1 MVRCTGNLLE
11 WISSGMK
18 YKHIAAYKIN
28 GLTHVPDKGDVEI
41 YVDDN
46 ALPVRAILTERV
58 DDYCYE
64 LDCAQA
70 LGNLLLK
77 TMVGQRGSDD
87 LTVAVEAEVSR
98 IREQRN
104 RDIGRSEVLIF
115 IAEGEVEPDFSGPT
129 RETDNFTLAFGAINK
144 KDIAASHSAQLNAA
158 LVALLLSTEHET
170 AEVKRMKRDTYLI
183 SESGKPIYSIDLRA
197 SASVSVSKRTSDRV
211 IEQAR
216 HQVATLTGDR
226 SLIRVNELLVQA
238 ISSHNG
244 KLRRFICGWSALEIF
259 VSKVFR
265 KYEKA
270 LFNTILA
277 ETTPV
282 SDIRRTLKR
291 IRAVMSDKYSITDKF
306 SVIAACLGDDSV
318 DTDVET
324 FALIKDSRDKLFHR
338 EALDDDS
345 LPLAETIQLL
355 KKYIRLHI
363 STKAVQ

>member
-1 MVRCTGNLLE
+1 MRCTGNLLE
-11 WISSGMK
+11 WISSRMK

-28 GLTHVPDKGDVEI
+28 GLTHVSDKGDVEI
-41 YVDDN
+41 YADDD

-87 LTVAVEAEVSR
+87 LRVAVEAEVSR

-104 RDIGRSEVLIF
+104 KDIGKSEVLIF

-144 KDIAASHSAQLNAA
+144 EDIAASHSAQLNAA

-170 AEVKRMKRDTYLI
+170 VEVKRMKKDTYLI
-183 SESGKPIYSIDLRA
+183 SESGEPIYSFDLRA
-197 SASVSVSKRTSDRV
+197 SASLSLSRRTSDRV

-216 HQVATLTGDR
+216 HQVVTLTGDK
-226 SLIRVNELLVQA
+226 SLIRVNKLLVQA
-238 ISSHNG
+238 ISSDND
-244 KLRRFICGWSALEIF
+244 KLRRFICGWSALETF
-259 VSKVFR
+259 VNKVFR

-282 SDIRRTLKR
+282 SDIRRTLQR
-291 IRAVMSDKYSITDKF
+291 IRAVMSDKYSIMDKF
-306 SVIAACLGDDSV
+306 SVIAACLSDDSV

-345 LPLAETIQLL
+345 LPFAKTIQLL